1 MAGGYALP
9 CRACRETCTIQ
20 ASAPAER
27 ALGRRFLFFLI
38 LLVVL
43 FLLFVLRYA
52 YGRIGLAPQYFFVV
66 LCFSSLCWA
75 AI

>member
-1 MAGGYALP
+1 MSHSEMQYLPVAGP
-9 CRACRETCTIQ
+9 F
-20 ASAPAER
+20 
-27 ALGRRFLFFLI
+27 FLFFLI

-43 FLLFVLRYA
+43 FLLVVLRYA

-66 LCFSSLCWA
+66 LCFSSLCSA